1 MLTQPNPNKLLVG
14 GICGL
19 AGGLFFLWLT
29 VDGLFRNEAMTFSRH
44 LAWFHQQDRPAD
56 FVASVLLHTS
66 LSLAAIA
73 ASLGAIGR
81 YFYFF
86 YPPNRL
92 VLSVFVGF
100 LAAVA
105 ILFFAK
111 FSVFAIIGFP
121 LLMLF
126 GFPIAAVLTHY
137 WPPALT
143 GGFLPIAG
151 SSQLPVA
158 LGYIFGFLAWWL
170 LVTFLANRRLRRLEH
185 E

>member
-1 MLTQPNPNKLLVG
+1 MIAQPNSNKLLVG

-29 VDGLFRNEAMTFSRH
+29 VDGMCRNEAMTFSRH
-44 LAWFHQQDRPAD
+44 LAWFQQQDRPAD

-73 ASLGAIGR
+73 GSLGAIGR
-81 YFYFF
+81 YFF

-92 VLSVFVGF
+92 ALSVFSGF
-100 LAAVA
+100 LVAVA

-111 FSVFAIIGFP
+111 FSVFAIVGFP
-121 LLMLF
+121 LLMLL
-126 GFPIAAVLTHY
+126 GFPIAAVLGY
-137 WPPALT
+137 FWPPALT
-143 GGFLPIAG
+143 GRFLPAAG
-151 SSQLPVA
+151 SSQLAIA
-158 LGYIFGFLAWWL
+158 LGYICGFLAWWL
-170 LVTFLANRRLRRLEH
+170 LVTFLANGRLRRLER